1 MPEPTTVQGAQ
12 QAPAHEQDAHASALN
27 AILAAQGK
35 QDEEPDV
42 DEEQDEEQPDADERQ
57 LNVYLKKAESAF
69 CKGKKAEILSR
80 VECGHWCHEVYALR
94 QGQDRGFTS
103 TLIFNRLAVHAD
115 SQRECDASDLAHLY
129 KSVEILCEPER
140 WKAMGKLTKHPLTIG
155 KLAVLGKLVKRV
167 SGTEVYGVFDLAK
180 LEQAKALFV
189 WACGEGFE
197 KRSIKDITKRVDELL
212 DPVAFAAKEA
222 EQKVKEEQK
231 AKAAKDGTQHASE
244 AEEAEEEEETPAPQ
258 NLISTD
264 AARPAAPDWKDVPE
278 GMSAQYNE
286 AMRQAPSEM
295 AMVRE
300 GLVSRLAKLPVEDV
314 IGWMTAF
321 FQEGCKRNVG
331 KAHEM
336 LAGFARQLVWTNPMV
351 KGLLDGL
358 ADSQDADSAQE
369 ALQTIVDT
377 IGEEYGIY
385 PQSELEEKE
394 AA

>member
-1 MPEPTTVQGAQ
+1 MPEPTTTQGAQ

-27 AILAAQGK
+27 AILAAQSK

-42 DEEQDEEQPDADERQ
+42 DEEQDEEPGADERQ
-57 LNVYLKKAESAF
+57 LNVFLHKAEKAF

-80 VECGHWCHEVYALR
+80 VECGHWCHEIYALR

-140 WKAMGKLTKHPLTIG
+140 WKAMGKLSKHPLTIG
-155 KLAVLGKLVKRV
+155 KLAVLAKLVKRV

-197 KRSIKDITKRVDELL
+197 KRSVKDITKRVDELL

-222 EQKVKEEQK
+222 EQKAKEEQK
-231 AKAAKDGTQHASE
+231 AKAAKDGTQDASE
-244 AEEAEEEEETPAPQ
+244 EEEAEEQEETPAPK
-258 NLISTD
+258 NIISTD

-278 GMSAQYNE
+278 GMAALY
-286 AMRQAPSEM
+286 
-295 AMVRE
+295 
-300 GLVSRLAKLPVEDV
+300 K
-314 IGWMTAF
+314 
-321 FQEGCKRNVG
+321 EGCTQQPGHQADMMMN
-331 KAHEM
+331 
-336 LAGFARQLVWTNPMV
+336 FAKQFVWTTPMV
-351 KGLLDGL
+351 KGLIDGI
-358 ADSQDADSAQE
+358 ADSKDGEAAQE
-369 ALQTIVDT
+369 AMQTLVDL

-385 PQSELEEKE
+385 PQSELKEE